1 MSPVQGDPGADIPQG
16 SGSWILR
23 AGQVR
28 AGEAGALAWS
38 FAYFFCL
45 LCSYYILRPL
55 RDEMGIQ
62 SGVDQLQWL
71 FTGTFLATLLCVPA
85 FGALVARVPRR
96 RFLPA
101 VYWFFIANLLLFFF
115 AFGSGLDTIAVAR
128 GFYIWTSVFNLF
140 VVSVF
145 WSFMADIY
153 SPERARRLFGII
165 AAGGTAGAIAG
176 PALTAVLATRMDPVS
191 LLLVS
196 AGFLT
201 ASVIC
206 IHRLAGIAHRWHP
219 GAATAGDDGAALGGS
234 VLEGFQLLA
243 RSRYLQGIC
252 LLILLYSTTSTFLY
266 FEQAHI
272 VSQHFQDSGERTRV
286 FAAIDLAVNAL
297 TLGAQFFLTA
307 RLARRLGLGRT
318 LALVPALL
326 AAGFLAL
333 AAAPLL
339 AVFIPVQVLRRAGN
353 YAVMKPAREMLF
365 TVLDPQQKYKAKNL
379 IDTVVYRGGDALAG
393 WAFTGLSLL
402 GLGLGGIALIAAPL
416 CLLWAGV
423 GRWLGRQADAR
434 SMRQT

>member
-1 MSPVQGDPGADIPQG
+1 MSAADRGRPGSVAG
-16 SGSWILR
+16 WLR
-23 AGQVR
+23 RTGQVLP
-28 AGEAGALAWS
+28 GEGAALAWS
-38 FAYFFCL
+38 FAYFFCM

-101 VYWFFIANLLLFFF
+101 VYAFFIANILLFYA
-115 AFGSGLDTIAVAR
+115 AFDRGLDNVAVAR
-128 GFYIWTSVFNLF
+128 AFYIWTSVFNLF

-145 WSFMADIY
+145 WSFMADLY
-153 SPERARRLFGII
+153 APERARRLFGII

-196 AGFLT
+196 AGLL
-201 ASVIC
+201 AVALLC
-206 IHRLAGIAHRWHP
+206 IGRLDRLA
-219 GAATAGDDGAALGGS
+219 AGLGGAGQAQAAQAMGGS
-234 VLEGFQLLA
+234 MLAGFRLVA
-243 RSRYLQGIC
+243 GSRYLQGIC

-272 VSQHFQDSGERTRV
+272 VSTHFQDSGERTRV
-286 FAAIDLAVNAL
+286 FAAIDLAVNLL

-307 RLARRLGLGRT
+307 QLARRLGLGRT

-326 AAGFLAL
+326 ALGFLAL
-333 AAAPLL
+333 AAAPVL
-339 AVFIPVQVLRRAGN
+339 AVFAPVQVLRRAGN
-353 YAVMKPAREMLF
+353 YAIMKPAREMLF
-365 TVLDPQQKYKAKNL
+365 TVLGPEQKYKAKNL

-393 WAFTGLSLL
+393 WAFTGLSAL
-402 GLGLGGIALIAAPL
+402 GLGLAAIALAAVPL
-416 CLLWAGV
+416 CLAWAGV
-423 GRWLGRQADAR
+423 GRWLGRQADNLEEIR
-434 SMRQT
+434 